1 MLKDNFNKFCLAVIA
16 LLVLLS
22 LFFTIRASAEEYTA
36 PEDAAGSS
44 QDPAAEEYTAPE
56 DAAGSSQDPA
66 AEEYTAPEDAAGS
79 SQDPAA
85 EEHPVTQVQGVQTY
99 DPTLYDK
106 LDKLQ
111 ESVDALT
118 AAVAPPDGSNSADNE
133 VSSQDP
139 IPDYIAQISGI
150 SNQLEILTQQATA
163 ETAEPSAFE
172 KPFEE
177 YSTIEA
183 IGLLA
188 FVAFSLA
195 FFVAAIKIF
204 IF

>member
-44 QDPAAEEYTAPE
+44 QDVP
-56 DAAGSSQDPA
+56 D
-66 AEEYTAPEDAAGS
+66 
-79 SQDPAA
+79 A

-118 AAVAPPDGSNSADNE
+118 AAVAPSDGSNGADDE
-133 VSSQDP
+133 LPAQDP
-139 IPDYIAQISGI
+139 TPDYTAQLSGI
-150 SNQLEILTQQATA
+150 SSQLEILSQQATA
-163 ETAEPSAFE
+163 ETAEPSVFE
-172 KPFEE
+172 KPFDD
-177 YSTIEA
+177 YSTSE
-183 IGLLA
+183 GLSLVLA
-188 FVAFSLA
+188 VAFILVSFVLLVKA
-195 FFVAAIKIF
+195 FIL
-204 IF
+204 

>member
-44 QDPAAEEYTAPE
+44 QDV
-56 DAAGSSQDPA
+56 
-66 AEEYTAPEDAAGS
+66 
-79 SQDPAA
+79 PAA

-118 AAVAPPDGSNSADNE
+118 AAVAPPDGSNGADDEASA
-133 VSSQDP
+133 QDP
-139 IPDYIAQISGI
+139 IPDYTAQISGI

-172 KPFEE
+172 KPFED
-177 YSTIEA
+177 YSTIEVLTL
-183 IGLLA
+183 LLA
-188 FVAFSLA
+188 
-195 FFVAAIKIF
+195 AAVLLCLF
-204 IF
+204 ISAVYNFIL

>member
-1 MLKDNFNKFCLAVIA
+1 MLKDNFNKFCLAIIA

-22 LFFTIRASAEEYTA
+22 LLFTIRASAEEYTA

-44 QDPAAEEYTAPE
+44 QDV
-56 DAAGSSQDPA
+56 
-66 AEEYTAPEDAAGS
+66 
-79 SQDPAA
+79 PAA

-118 AAVAPPDGSNSADNE
+118 AAVAPSDGSNGADNE
-133 VSSQDP
+133 VPAQDP
-139 IPDYIAQISGI
+139 APDYTAQISGI

-172 KPFEE
+172 KPFED
-177 YSTIEA
+177 YSTSEA
-183 IGLLA
+183 LNLATAVFVLLLFFL
-188 FVAFSLA
+188 FV
-195 FFVAAIKIF
+195 VKGYIF
-204 IF
+204 

>member
-22 LFFTIRASAEEYTA
+22 LLFTIRASAEEYTS

-44 QDPAAEEYTAPE
+44 QDV
-56 DAAGSSQDPA
+56 
-66 AEEYTAPEDAAGS
+66 
-79 SQDPAA
+79 PAA

-118 AAVAPPDGSNSADNE
+118 AAVAPSDDSNGADDE
-133 VSSQDP
+133 VPAQDP
-139 IPDYIAQISGI
+139 APDYTAQISGI

-172 KPFEE
+172 KPFED
-177 YSTIEA
+177 YSTGEA
-183 IGLLA
+183 LTLATAVFVLLLFFL
-188 FVAFSLA
+188 FV
-195 FFVAAIKIF
+195 VKGYIF
-204 IF
+204 

>member
-22 LFFTIRASAEEYTA
+22 LFFSIRASAEEYTA
-36 PEDAAGSS
+36 PEVAAESS
-44 QDPAAEEYTAPE
+44 QDV
-56 DAAGSSQDPA
+56 
-66 AEEYTAPEDAAGS
+66 
-79 SQDPAA
+79 PAA

-118 AAVAPPDGSNSADNE
+118 AALAPSADAE
-133 VSSQDP
+133 VPAESP
-139 IPDYIAQISGI
+139 APDYAAQLDGI
-150 SNQLEILTQQATA
+150 SAQLVQLNTTATA

-172 KPFEE
+172 KPFED
-177 YSTIEA
+177 YSITEVLIL
-183 IGLLA
+183 LLA
-188 FVAFSLA
+188 
-195 FFVAAIKIF
+195 AAVLLFCF
-204 IF
+204 IYSAYNFIL

>member
-22 LFFTIRASAEEYTA
+22 LLFTIRASAEEYTA

-44 QDPAAEEYTAPE
+44 QDV
-56 DAAGSSQDPA
+56 S
-66 AEEYTAPEDAAGS
+66 
-79 SQDPAA
+79 AA

-118 AAVAPPDGSNSADNE
+118 AAVAPSDGSNGADDE
-133 VSSQDP
+133 VPAQDP
-139 IPDYIAQISGI
+139 APDYTTQISGI

-172 KPFEE
+172 KPFED
-177 YSTIEA
+177 YSTTEVLIL
-183 IGLLA
+183 LLA
-188 FVAFSLA
+188 AFVLLCCFEYA
-195 FFVAAIKIF
+195 VYNF
-204 IF
+204 IL

>member
-22 LFFTIRASAEEYTA
+22 LLFTIRASAEEYTA

-44 QDPAAEEYTAPE
+44 QDV
-56 DAAGSSQDPA
+56 
-66 AEEYTAPEDAAGS
+66 
-79 SQDPAA
+79 PAA

-118 AAVAPPDGSNSADNE
+118 AAVAPSDGSNGADDE
-133 VSSQDP
+133 VPAQDP
-139 IPDYIAQISGI
+139 APDYTTQISGI

-172 KPFEE
+172 KPCED
-177 YSTIEA
+177 YSTTEVLIL
-183 IGLLA
+183 LLA
-188 FVAFSLA
+188 AFVLLCCFEYA
-195 FFVAAIKIF
+195 VYNF
-204 IF
+204 IL

>member
-22 LFFTIRASAEEYTA
+22 LLFTIRASAEEYTS
-36 PEDAAGSS
+36 PEDTAGSS
-44 QDPAAEEYTAPE
+44 QDV
-56 DAAGSSQDPA
+56 
-66 AEEYTAPEDAAGS
+66 
-79 SQDPAA
+79 PAA

-118 AAVAPPDGSNSADNE
+118 AALAASADAE
-133 VSSQDP
+133 VPAESP
-139 IPDYIAQISGI
+139 APDYAAQLDGI
-150 SNQLEILTQQATA
+150 SAQLVQLNTTATA

-172 KPFEE
+172 KPFED
-177 YSTIEA
+177 YSTTEVLIL
-183 IGLLA
+183 LLA
-188 FVAFSLA
+188 AVVLLFC
-195 FFVAAIKIF
+195 F
-204 IF
+204 IYSAYNFIL

>member
-22 LFFTIRASAEEYTA
+22 LLFTIRASAEEYTV

-44 QDPAAEEYTAPE
+44 QGFT
-56 DAAGSSQDPA
+56 
-66 AEEYTAPEDAAGS
+66 
-79 SQDPAA
+79 AA

-118 AAVAPPDGSNSADNE
+118 AAVTSSDGSNGADDE
-133 VSSQDP
+133 VPAQDP
-139 IPDYIAQISGI
+139 ASDYTAQISGI

-172 KPFEE
+172 KPFED
-177 YSTIEA
+177 YSTVEA
-183 IGLLA
+183 IVLVLLLTVLLQL
-188 FVAFSLA
+188 FVK
-195 FFVAAIKIF
+195 AIVDF
-204 IF
+204 IVR

>member
-36 PEDAAGSS
+36 PAAAVESSEGSA
-44 QDPAAEEYTAPE
+44 QADPDT
-56 DAAGSSQDPA
+56 
-66 AEEYTAPEDAAGS
+66 
-79 SQDPAA
+79 A

-111 ESVDALT
+111 ESIDALT
-118 AAVAPPDGSNSADNE
+118 AAVAPSDGSNGVDDE
-133 VSSQDP
+133 VPAQDP
-139 IPDYIAQISGI
+139 APDYTAQISGI

-172 KPFEE
+172 KPFED
-177 YSTIEA
+177 YSTSE
-183 IGLLA
+183 GLSLVLA
-188 FVAFSLA
+188 VAFILVSFVLLVKA
-195 FFVAAIKIF
+195 FIL
-204 IF
+204 

>member
-22 LFFTIRASAEEYTA
+22 LLFTIRASAEEYTA

-44 QDPAAEEYTAPE
+44 QDV
-56 DAAGSSQDPA
+56 
-66 AEEYTAPEDAAGS
+66 
-79 SQDPAA
+79 PAA

-118 AAVAPPDGSNSADNE
+118 AAVAPSDGSNGADDE
-133 VSSQDP
+133 VPAQDP
-139 IPDYIAQISGI
+139 APDYTAQISGI

-172 KPFEE
+172 KLFED
-177 YSTIEA
+177 YSTSEA
-183 IGLLA
+183 LNLATAVFVLLLFFL
-188 FVAFSLA
+188 FV
-195 FFVAAIKIF
+195 VKGYIF
-204 IF
+204 

>member
-22 LFFTIRASAEEYTA
+22 LLFTIRASAEEYTA

-44 QDPAAEEYTAPE
+44 QDV
-56 DAAGSSQDPA
+56 
-66 AEEYTAPEDAAGS
+66 
-79 SQDPAA
+79 PAA

-118 AAVAPPDGSNSADNE
+118 AAVAPSDDSNSADDE
-133 VSSQDP
+133 VPAQDP
-139 IPDYIAQISGI
+139 APDYTAQISGI

-163 ETAEPSAFE
+163 EAAEPSAFE
-172 KPFEE
+172 KPFED
-177 YSTIEA
+177 YSTSEA
-183 IGLLA
+183 LNLATAVFVLLLFFL
-188 FVAFSLA
+188 FV
-195 FFVAAIKIF
+195 VKGYIF
-204 IF
+204 

>member
-22 LFFTIRASAEEYTA
+22 LLFTIRASAEEYTA

-44 QDPAAEEYTAPE
+44 QDV
-56 DAAGSSQDPA
+56 
-66 AEEYTAPEDAAGS
+66 
-79 SQDPAA
+79 PAA

-118 AAVAPPDGSNSADNE
+118 AAVTPSDGSNGADDE
-133 VSSQDP
+133 VPAQDP
-139 IPDYIAQISGI
+139 APDYTTQISGI

-163 ETAEPSAFE
+163 ETAEPSAFD
-172 KPFEE
+172 KPFED
-177 YSTIEA
+177 YSTSEA
-183 IGLLA
+183 LNLATVVFVLLLFFL
-188 FVAFSLA
+188 FV
-195 FFVAAIKIF
+195 VKGYIF
-204 IF
+204 

>member
-22 LFFTIRASAEEYTA
+22 LLFTIRASAEEYTA

-44 QDPAAEEYTAPE
+44 QDV
-56 DAAGSSQDPA
+56 
-66 AEEYTAPEDAAGS
+66 
-79 SQDPAA
+79 PAA

-118 AAVAPPDGSNSADNE
+118 AAVAPSDGSNGADDVVPAQE
-133 VSSQDP
+133 P
-139 IPDYIAQISGI
+139 APDYTAQISGI

-172 KPFEE
+172 KPFDD
-177 YSTIEA
+177 YSTSEVLTLA
-183 IGLLA
+183 TAVFVLLLFFLLA
-188 FVAFSLA
+188 V
-195 FFVAAIKIF
+195 KGYIF
-204 IF
+204 

>member
-22 LFFTIRASAEEYTA
+22 LLFTIRASAEEYTA

-44 QDPAAEEYTAPE
+44 QDV
-56 DAAGSSQDPA
+56 
-66 AEEYTAPEDAAGS
+66 
-79 SQDPAA
+79 PAA

-118 AAVAPPDGSNSADNE
+118 AAVAPSDDFNGADDE
-133 VSSQDP
+133 VPAQDP
-139 IPDYIAQISGI
+139 APDYTTQISGI

-172 KPFEE
+172 KPFED
-177 YSTIEA
+177 YSTSEA
-183 IGLLA
+183 LNLATAVFVLLLFFLLA
-188 FVAFSLA
+188 V
-195 FFVAAIKIF
+195 KGYIF
-204 IF
+204 

>member
-22 LFFTIRASAEEYTA
+22 LLFTIRASAEEYTA

-44 QDPAAEEYTAPE
+44 QDV
-56 DAAGSSQDPA
+56 
-66 AEEYTAPEDAAGS
+66 
-79 SQDPAA
+79 PAA
-85 EEHPVTQVQGVQTY
+85 EEHSVTQVQGVQTY

-118 AAVAPPDGSNSADNE
+118 AAVAPSDSSNSADDE
-133 VSSQDP
+133 VTAQDP
-139 IPDYIAQISGI
+139 APDYTAQISGI

-172 KPFEE
+172 KPFED
-177 YSTIEA
+177 YSTSEA
-183 IGLLA
+183 LTLATAVFVLLLFFL
-188 FVAFSLA
+188 FV
-195 FFVAAIKIF
+195 VKGYIF
-204 IF
+204 

>member
-22 LFFTIRASAEEYTA
+22 LFFTVRASAEEYTA
-36 PEDAAGSS
+36 PEDATGSS
-44 QDPAAEEYTAPE
+44 QDV
-56 DAAGSSQDPA
+56 
-66 AEEYTAPEDAAGS
+66 
-79 SQDPAA
+79 PAA

-133 VSSQDP
+133 VSAQDP
-139 IPDYIAQISGI
+139 IHDYTAQISDI

-172 KPFEE
+172 KPFED
-177 YSTIEA
+177 YSTSEA
-183 IGLLA
+183 FILATAVFVLLLFFL
-188 FVAFSLA
+188 FV
-195 FFVAAIKIF
+195 VKGYIF
-204 IF
+204 

>member
-1 MLKDNFNKFCLAVIA
+1 MLKDNFNKFCLAIIA

-22 LFFTIRASAEEYTA
+22 LLFTIRASAEEYTA

-44 QDPAAEEYTAPE
+44 QDV
-56 DAAGSSQDPA
+56 
-66 AEEYTAPEDAAGS
+66 
-79 SQDPAA
+79 PAA

-118 AAVAPPDGSNSADNE
+118 AAVAPSDGANNE
-133 VSSQDP
+133 VPVQDP
-139 IPDYIAQISGI
+139 APDYTAQISGI

-172 KPFEE
+172 KPFED
-177 YSTIEA
+177 YSTSEA
-183 IGLLA
+183 LNLATAVFVLLLFFL
-188 FVAFSLA
+188 FV
-195 FFVAAIKIF
+195 VKGYIF
-204 IF
+204 

>member
-22 LFFTIRASAEEYTA
+22 LLFTIRASAEEYTA

-44 QDPAAEEYTAPE
+44 QDV
-56 DAAGSSQDPA
+56 
-66 AEEYTAPEDAAGS
+66 
-79 SQDPAA
+79 PAA

-118 AAVAPPDGSNSADNE
+118 AAVAPSDGSNGADDE
-133 VSSQDP
+133 LPAQDP
-139 IPDYIAQISGI
+139 APDYTAQILGI

-172 KPFEE
+172 KPFED
-177 YSTIEA
+177 YSTSEA
-183 IGLLA
+183 LTLATAVFVLLLFFL
-188 FVAFSLA
+188 FV
-195 FFVAAIKIF
+195 VKGYIF
-204 IF
+204 

>member
-16 LLVLLS
+16 LLLLLS
-22 LFFTIRASAEEYTA
+22 LFFTIRASAEEYDQPTEQTETTT
-36 PEDAAGSS
+36 EDTTNETP
-44 QDPAAEEYTAPE
+44 DETHE
-56 DAAGSSQDPA
+56 
-66 AEEYTAPEDAAGS
+66 
-79 SQDPAA
+79 
-85 EEHPVTQVQGVQTY
+85 VIQVQGVQTY
-99 DPTLYDK
+99 DPQLYER
-106 LDKLQ
+106 LDKMQ
-111 ESVDALT
+111 ESIDALT
-118 AAVAPPDGSNSADNE
+118 AAVAPSDGSNGADDE
-133 VSSQDP
+133 VPAQDP
-139 IPDYIAQISGI
+139 APDYTAQLSGI
-150 SNQLEILTQQATA
+150 SSQLEILSQQATA

-195 FFVAAIKIF
+195 FFVAAIKII

>member
-1 MLKDNFNKFCLAVIA
+1 MLKDNFNKFCLVVIA

-22 LFFTIRASAEEYTA
+22 LLFTIRASAEEYTA

-44 QDPAAEEYTAPE
+44 QDV
-56 DAAGSSQDPA
+56 
-66 AEEYTAPEDAAGS
+66 
-79 SQDPAA
+79 PAA

-111 ESVDALT
+111 ESVDALA
-118 AAVAPPDGSNSADNE
+118 AAVAPSDGSNGADDE
-133 VSSQDP
+133 VPAQDP
-139 IPDYIAQISGI
+139 VPDYTAQISGI

-172 KPFEE
+172 KPFEDYTTTE
-177 YSTIEA
+177 VLTL
-183 IGLLA
+183 LLA
-188 FVAFSLA
+188 AAVFLC
-195 FFVAAIKIF
+195 FFVYVVYNF
-204 IF
+204 IL